1 MAKCE
6 ICGKGVTFG
15 SNFWYQGI
23 SLTQTLKQNMEAKR
37 R

>member
-15 SNFWYQGI
+15 IKF
-23 SLTQTLKQNMEAKR
+23 LTHTVELTR
-37 R
+37 LGSPT